1 MGLTQGI
8 YDRIMLKFE
17 QGVSSSLDVISAESE
32 LKQAQVDYVQAL
44 LNTLISK
51 TDLDK
56 AMGKIK

>member
-1 MGLTQGI
+1 MNVLCSN
-8 YDRIMLKFE
+8 FE
-17 QGVSSSLDVISAESE
+17 QGVASSLDVISAESE

-51 TDLDK
+51 TELDK